1 MSGVTRDP
9 KRNART
15 APAAMA
21 MATTSHGI
29 SFVVLAGGGS
39 GGADRIFTT
48 RKLSYDSKLTLRGRS
63 PLLRHSPSVMA
74 RYIDDDSDSGHTLL
88 ITAGVVAGLLAGA
101 VVAQRMGGLRG
112 MRRLLGRRR
121 APLLKLLKRVLP
133 SGTLGAVLDVVGIE
147 QIIGALMGTVRSE
160 RRPVA
165 ASRRRRRRP
174 DPELDEYEVDD
185 FERAAAGLYDD
196 DEEAPPARALH
207 ADEDDAVDE
216 DEEDEIVDTDSPEA
230 IEAEVLAA
238 FRRHPVLRHRALEI
252 AVDDDGV
259 LELTGWV
266 RKERELRIARRVAGR
281 VDGVERVVV
290 DVAVRDAARDVV
302 RAVSVAETEA
312 STS

>member
-15 APAAMA
+15 TPAAMA
-21 MATTSHGI
+21 MATTTHGI

-112 MRRLLGRRR
+112 IRRLLGRRR
-121 APLLKLLKRVLP
+121 APLLKLLKGVLP
-133 SGTLGAVLDVVGIE
+133 SGTLGAVLDVVGID

-160 RRPVA
+160 RRAVGA
-165 ASRRRRRRP
+165 TRRRRRRP

-185 FERAAAGLYDD
+185 FERAAAGLDDDDEDTPPARTLLD
-196 DEEAPPARALH
+196 DEEAD
-207 ADEDDAVDE
+207 DEDV
-216 DEEDEIVDTDSPEA
+216 EDEIVDTESPEA
-230 IEAEVLAA
+230 IEGEVLAA

-252 AVDDDGV
+252 AVDDEGV
-259 LELTGWV
+259 VELTGWV

-281 VDGVERVVV
+281 VEGVERVVV
-290 DVAVRDAARDVV
+290 DVSVRDAERDVV
-302 RAVSVAETEA
+302 RAVSAEDAEA

>member
-1 MSGVTRDP
+1 
-9 KRNART
+9 
-15 APAAMA
+15 
-21 MATTSHGI
+21 
-29 SFVVLAGGGS
+29 
-39 GGADRIFTT
+39 
-48 RKLSYDSKLTLRGRS
+48 
-63 PLLRHSPSVMA
+63 MA

-121 APLLKLLKRVLP
+121 APLLKLLKSVLP
-133 SGTLGAVLDVVGIE
+133 SGTLGAVLDVVGID

-165 ASRRRRRRP
+165 ATRRRRRRP
-174 DPELDEYEVDD
+174 DPDLDEYEVDD
-185 FERAAAGLYDD
+185 FERAAAGLDDD
-196 DEEAPPARALH
+196 DEETPPARALRGDD
-207 ADEDDAVDE
+207 DEAE
-216 DEEDEIVDTDSPEA
+216 DENADDEIVDTESPEA

-238 FRRHPVLRHRALEI
+238 FRRHPVLRQRALEI

-290 DVAVRDAARDVV
+290 DVAVRDAERDVV
-302 RAVSVAETEA
+302 RAVSVADAEA

>member
-1 MSGVTRDP
+1 
-9 KRNART
+9 
-15 APAAMA
+15 
-21 MATTSHGI
+21 
-29 SFVVLAGGGS
+29 
-39 GGADRIFTT
+39 
-48 RKLSYDSKLTLRGRS
+48 
-63 PLLRHSPSVMA
+63 MA

-121 APLLKLLKRVLP
+121 APLLKLLKSVLP
-133 SGTLGAVLDVVGIE
+133 SGTLGAVLDVVGIDE
-147 QIIGALMGTVRSE
+147 IIGALMGTVRTE
-160 RRPVA
+160 RRPA
-165 ASRRRRRRP
+165 AATRRRRRRP

-185 FERAAAGLYDD
+185 FERAAAGLDDD
-196 DEEAPPARALH
+196 DEETPPVRALRG
-207 ADEDDAVDE
+207 DDDAPE
-216 DEEDEIVDTDSPEA
+216 DDEIVDTESPEA

-281 VDGVERVVV
+281 VEGVERVLV
-290 DVAVRDAARDVV
+290 DVAVRDAERDVV
-302 RAVSVAETEA
+302 RAVSVADADA